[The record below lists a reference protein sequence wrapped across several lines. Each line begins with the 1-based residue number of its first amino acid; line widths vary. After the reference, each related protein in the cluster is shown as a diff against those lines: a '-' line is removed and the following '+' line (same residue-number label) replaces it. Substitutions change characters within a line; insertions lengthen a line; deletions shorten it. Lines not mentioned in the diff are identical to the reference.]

1 MLEMFIIVY
10 MFTLDEEDKVHSNF
24 REGNQLISIP
34 FMRGRRA
41 MYGILS
47 RKQNLVR
54 QKGSSSPW
62 T

>member
-1 MLEMFIIVY
+1 MLEMLIIVY
-10 MFTLDEEDKVHSNF
+10 MFTLDEEDKVHSNL
-24 REGNQLISIP
+24 RVGNQIISIT

-54 QKGSSSPW
+54 QQGSSSPW